1 LNKSRLRTIL
11 EKNKD
16 AQIKSVIR
24 RDNSRSLS
32 PYQRISP
39 TANTSPNKIDPS
51 IGDKIA
57 YYR

>member
-1 LNKSRLRTIL
+1 MIL

-32 PYQRISP
+32 PYQRINVVNGNSP
-39 TANTSPNKIDPS
+39 LKT
-51 IGDKIA
+51 
-57 YYR
+57 